1 MNAKII
7 LSTRNSPVRSVLVNE
22 TTGQELYRIDT
33 PRRFVGRVTRVFRRS
48 PATPSAPNPMPQ
60 SPRDGDEPHEDRV
73 SEELELVATGRTHNS
88 GEVSGNEE
96 ESGVDGAGEETLGED
111 SPLVENEIARIYWKW
126 FSSPRIIFEG
136 KIRTRAEYM
145 PLKSR
150 LRRWAGP
157 DSNPSTWFNFCL
169 GGQCM

>member
-7 LSTRNSPVRSVLVNE
+7 LTRNSPVRSVLVNE
-22 TTGQELYRIDT
+22 TTGKELYRIDT
-33 PRRFVGRVTRVFRRS
+33 PYRFVGRVTRVFRRD
-48 PATPSAPNPMPQ
+48 PATPSAPNPIPQ
-60 SPRDGDEPHEDRV
+60 SRDGDEPHEDRV
-73 SEELELVATGRTHNS
+73 SEELELVAIGRTHDS
-88 GEVSGNEE
+88 GEVSGIEE
-96 ESGVDGAGEETLGED
+96 EGGVDGAGEETLGED
-111 SPLVENEIARIYWKW
+111 SPLVDNEIARIYWKW

-150 LRRWAGP
+150 LQIRWADP
-157 DSNPSTWFNFCL
+157 DSNPSTKFDFCF